1 MTITSSTRCSVMS
14 SHVGLDMCG
23 ISEIC
28 GIHLIHMFCGIFRFC
43 VVCSSN
49 APANYSCA
57 PFLCLLRTLFSLS
70 VTFPFPQSPWEYR
83 LLSSPSF
90 AILVGF
96 FRGTHLLLHKIM
108 EFVQN
113 LGHHGLTDLNI
124 YPTCLRKRERIVNI
138 VKIHEPGKIKPVGM

>member
-23 ISEIC
+23 VSEIC

-83 LLSSPSF
+83 LLCKPSF
-90 AILVGF
+90 AILVSIKSWNLS
-96 FRGTHLLLHKIM
+96 RIWATMASQISTYNNLVHKSYLLERKGTYC
-108 EFVQN
+108 E
-113 LGHHGLTDLNI
+113 
-124 YPTCLRKRERIVNI
+124 Y
-138 VKIHEPGKIKPVGM
+138 